1 MTIHPLVKTL
11 VARPE
16 LLAEHAG
23 AYAELAGAELG
34 QTARRLRTRALLIAA
49 MGLCVALGAV
59 FAGGALLLL
68 AAVPVSE
75 MPAPWA
81 LAAVPGGVWLAAGA
95 LWWAQARGESKGSF
109 EALRAQFALDRE
121 LLRAAGER

>member
-1 MTIHPLVKTL
+1 MLIHPLVKTL

-23 AYAELAGAELG
+23 AYAELASAEIG
-34 QTARRLRTRALLIAA
+34 QTARRLRTRTLLIAA
-49 MGLCVALGAV
+49 MALCIALGAL

-68 AAVPVSE
+68 AAVPIAD

-81 LAAVPGGVWLAAGA
+81 LAAVPGGIWLAAGV
-95 LWWAQARGESKGSF
+95 LWWAQSRDESKGSF

-121 LLRAAGER
+121 LLRAAGEQ